1 MQEIASV
8 YARALFQGAREAER
22 LDVVRE
28 QLGQFADALAESDD
42 LRLFFFSPYFSTAEK
57 RDGLER
63 ALSGADVLISNFL
76 ELLIDSHRMPVLASI
91 RASFEELWERENRLL
106 PVEVTSAIEL
116 GSSTVSAIGKR
127 ISEQTG
133 QTVELTSTVDPDIIG
148 GIVLRVGNSI
158 LDASIRGRL
167 EQLRKEVVGAA

>member
-8 YARALFQGAREAER
+8 YARALFEAACDAGK
-22 LDVVRE
+22 LDLVRD
-28 QLGQFADALAESDD
+28 QLGAFADALSANAEMQ
-42 LRLFFFSPYFSTAEK
+42 LFFFSPYFSSEEK
-57 RDGLER
+57 RDGLAR
-63 ALSGADVLISNFL
+63 SLTGADPLISNFL
-76 ELLIDSHRMPVLASI
+76 TLLIERHRMPVLQLA
-91 RASFEELWERENRLL
+91 RLTFDELWEHENKLI

-116 GSSTVSAIGKR
+116 SKSTVSDIGKR
-127 ISEQTG
+127 IGEQTG
-133 QTVELTSTVDPDIIG
+133 LKVQLTSTVDPEIIG